1 MSVSNRLILFCLFA
15 LQFSLFLSA
24 SAQTLTAKEIIQ
36 KADEKVRGNFSE
48 AELKMTIVRPDWK
61 REMKMKSWSKG
72 EDYSL
77 ILLTGPA
84 RDKGIGFLKRKKEM
98 WNWQPGIDRVIK
110 MPPSMMSQSWMGSD
124 FTNDDLARAS
134 STVNDYEQNLLGEEV
149 IEGRQCWIIELIPK
163 EGIGVVWGRIKTWV
177 DQKDFIQLKSEF
189 YDEDDYLVNTMVGKN
204 ITQFGS
210 RMLPKILEV
219 IPADEEGHKT
229 IVEYVSLSFDRA
241 IKDRFFSIQNM
252 KRIR

>member
-1 MSVSNRLILFCLFA
+1 MLVSNRLILFCLFA

-24 SAQTLTAKEIIQ
+24 SAQKLTAKEIIQ

-48 AELKMTIVRPDWK
+48 AELKMTIVRPDWT

-149 IEGRQCWIIELIPK
+149 IEGRKCWMIELIPK
-163 EGIGVVWGRIKTWV
+163 EGVGVVWGRIKMWV

-189 YDEDDYLVNTMVGKN
+189 YDEDEYLVNTMMGKN
-204 ITQFGS
+204 ITKFGT

-229 IVEYVSLSFDRA
+229 IVEYVSLSFDKS